1 MKTGI
6 RVMDAMTKGLIS
18 IKPEATVAACAK
30 KMISKGVGGILVLEN
45 RDLKGIVTEKDMVEK
60 IVAKGKDPRRSLV
73 KEVMSRKIVSISP
86 EEDLYEAMIT
96 MRDEEVRRLPVLH
109 NKNPVGL
116 LTAKDILRIEP
127 SLFDLMV
134 EKIRIKE
141 AGDKPITMLGKCES
155 CGAEKQLFNRDN
167 SMLCEVCRGLQH
179 RK

>member
-1 MKTGI
+1 MKTGV

-60 IVAKGKDPRRSLV
+60 IVAKGKDPRRVLA
-73 KEVMSRKIVSISP
+73 KEIMSRKIVSIAP

-109 NKNPVGL
+109 NKKPVGL

-134 EKIRIKE
+134 EKMNIRE
-141 AGDKPITMLGKCES
+141 ADDKPITMLGKCES
-155 CGAEKQLFNRDN
+155 CGMEKQLFNRNN
-167 SMLCEVCRGLQH
+167 SMLCEVCREL
-179 RK
+179 